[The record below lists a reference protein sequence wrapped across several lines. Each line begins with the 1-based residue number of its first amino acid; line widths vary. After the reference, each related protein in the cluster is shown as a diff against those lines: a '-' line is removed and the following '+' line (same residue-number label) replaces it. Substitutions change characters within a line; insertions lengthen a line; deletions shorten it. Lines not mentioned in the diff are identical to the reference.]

1 MEIKIAK
8 TELEKIEYS
17 TTGNGKPILFIHGGH
32 TNCNETLW
40 HKGFDLKKYQLITPS
55 RPGYGNT
62 PLNNNKTPKQ
72 QADLII
78 LLLDYL
84 GIDKVILYSISA
96 GGLTTIELA
105 SNYPER
111 VEKLILASSI
121 SKEWLDKNGKLYK
134 TAHRIFN
141 PKIEGFVWGMIRFF
155 SGWFPNL
162 IAKTFYPQFTTNQ
175 PHKLRKKDVKELL
188 SIFKNFKSGKGF
200 INDIDQNI
208 DPEIIS
214 KIKCPTLIIHS
225 KSDNSVLFEHALHSN
240 KMIENSKFVALN
252 NEWGHLFW
260 IGKDSD
266 DSISKTIE
274 FITDN
279 NMQPARL

>member
-1 MEIKIAK
+1 MDIKIIK
-8 TELEKIEYS
+8 TELGKIEYS
-17 TTGNGKPILFIHGGH
+17 TTGNGKPVLFIHGGH

-40 HKGFDLKKYQLITPS
+40 HKGFDLKKFQLITPS

-78 LLLDYL
+78 SLLDYL
-84 GIDKVILYSISA
+84 SIDKVILYGISA
-96 GGLTTIELA
+96 GGLTSIELTG
-105 SNYPER
+105 NYPER

-121 SKEWLDKNGKLYK
+121 SKEWLDKKGKLYK
-134 TAHRIFN
+134 TAKRIFN
-141 PKIEGFVWGMIRFF
+141 PKVEGFIWGMIRFF
-155 SGWFPNL
+155 SGLFPNL
-162 IAKTFYPQFTTNQ
+162 IAKSFYPQFTSN
-175 PHKLRKKDVKELL
+175 PLHKLRKEDVKELM
-188 SIFKNFKSGKGF
+188 SMFKKFKSGAGF

-225 KSDNSVLFEHALHSN
+225 KNDNSVPFAHALHSS
-240 KMIENSKFVALN
+240 KMIENSKLVELN

-260 IGKDSD
+260 IGKDSNV
-266 DSISKTIE
+266 SIRKTIE
-274 FITDN
+274 FITE
-279 NMQPARL
+279 

>member
-1 MEIKIAK
+1 MDIKIIKA
-8 TELEKIEYS
+8 ELGEIEYS
-17 TTGNGKPILFIHGGH
+17 TTGNGKPVLFIHGGH

-40 HKGFDLKKYQLITPS
+40 HKGFDLKKFQLIAPS
-55 RPGYGNT
+55 RSGYGNT

-78 LLLDYL
+78 SLLDYL
-84 GIDKVILYSISA
+84 GIDKVILYGISA

-105 SNYPER
+105 GNFPER

-121 SKEWLDKNGKLYK
+121 SKEWLDKKGKLYK
-134 TAHRIFN
+134 TAQQIFD
-141 PKIEGFVWGMIRFF
+141 PKVEGFVWGMICFF
-155 SGWFPNL
+155 SGLFPNL
-162 IAKTFYPQFTTNQ
+162 IAKNFYPQFSSNP
-175 PHKLRKKDVKELL
+175 PHILVKEDVRELM
-188 SIFKNFKSGKGF
+188 SMFKNFKSGAGF

-225 KSDNSVLFEHALHSN
+225 KNDNSVSFEHALHSN
-240 KMIENSKFVALN
+240 KMIENSKLVELN

-260 IGKDSD
+260 IGKDSE
-266 DSISKTIE
+266 DSISKTIA
-274 FITDN
+274 FITEN
-279 NMQPARL
+279 NMQPTRL